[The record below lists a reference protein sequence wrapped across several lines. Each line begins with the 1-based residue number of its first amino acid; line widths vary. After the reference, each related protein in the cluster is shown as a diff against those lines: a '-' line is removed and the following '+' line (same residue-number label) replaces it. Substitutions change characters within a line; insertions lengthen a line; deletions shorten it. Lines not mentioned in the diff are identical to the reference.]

1 MCVVRREAELG
12 GYSWRYAEGE
22 IDNGDDDDDDDDD
35 DDERRGR

>member
-12 GYSWRYAEGE
+12 GYSWRYAEDE

-35 DDERRGR
+35 DDEADE